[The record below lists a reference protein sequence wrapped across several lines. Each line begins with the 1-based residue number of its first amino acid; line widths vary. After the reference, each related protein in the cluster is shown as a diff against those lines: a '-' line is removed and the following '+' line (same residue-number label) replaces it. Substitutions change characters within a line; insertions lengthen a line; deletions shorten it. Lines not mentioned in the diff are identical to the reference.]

1 MTEEE
6 KDLRIKYA
14 KNFNNKHF
22 YKKSTA
28 ILSISYLIIFVFY
41 FAVVLL
47 ISDASQNM
55 GIDVFYRVL
64 MFLGLLISNLCFGY
78 GLYQTFQEINN
89 RRYRKYMGNPPKIK
103 SKWLNIILS
112 SSLATAIIIFI
123 AKILIKTSFSRVL
136 EYFWNKG
143 EMSYLLFWSVLVC
156 LLGLLFVICFFIDVD
171 ALSNRLYAESNL
183 CRSDIANQ
191 ILDMCEVTCH
201 PKNIEKRINRQNV
214 DIYID
219 ALVTERLLSTQE
231 KGYLINS
238 NMSKDEKEFL
248 EEVRTY
254 KHIENAKEV

>member
-28 ILSISYLIIFVFY
+28 ILSISYLILFVFY

-47 ISDASQNM
+47 LSDASRNM
-55 GIDVFYRVL
+55 GIDNTYRIL
-64 MFLGLLISNLCFGY
+64 MFLGILISNLCFGY

-103 SKWLNIILS
+103 SKWLNIILY
-112 SSLATAIIIFI
+112 SSLAITILMIFI
-123 AKILIKTSFSRVL
+123 KISFSRVL

-143 EMSYLLFWSVLVC
+143 EMFYLLFMSVLAY

-183 CRSDIANQ
+183 CRTDIANQ
-191 ILDMCEVTCH
+191 ILDMCEVTCR

-214 DIYID
+214 GIYID

-231 KGYLINS
+231 KGYLINP

-254 KHIENAKEV
+254 KHKENTKEV